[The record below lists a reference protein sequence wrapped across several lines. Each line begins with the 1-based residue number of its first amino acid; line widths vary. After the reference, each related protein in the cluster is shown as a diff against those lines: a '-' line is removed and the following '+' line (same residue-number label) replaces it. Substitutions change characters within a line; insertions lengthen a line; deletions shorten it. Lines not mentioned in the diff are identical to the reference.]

1 MEHNAVI
8 DGQRFGGAWRWIG
21 SRNSCWLG
29 VSILSLRLWPIDSQ
43 VSWYVLIRY
52 VVRHW
57 CRRCRDD
64 VIEFP
69 NWLSMSNIKG
79 TIHIEIPVLE
89 YPYRNFPFFP
99 LESNVKL
106 LGVGWCPS
114 KFAQRALLVEDYIQE
129 FEGHKRGLG
138 FQTGKIFKK
147 WWIRLVFQMVMSK
160 FTDRFSLII

>member
-1 MEHNAVI
+1 MEV
-8 DGQRFGGAWRWIG
+8 DWQSQQLLTG
-21 SRNSCWLG
+21 SFD
-29 VSILSLRLWPIDSQ
+29 LSLRLWPIDSQ

-106 LGVGWCPS
+106 LCVGWCPS

-138 FQTGKIFKK
+138 FQTGNIFKK

>member
-1 MEHNAVI
+1 
-8 DGQRFGGAWRWIG
+8 
-21 SRNSCWLG
+21 
-29 VSILSLRLWPIDSQ
+29 
-43 VSWYVLIRY
+43 
-52 VVRHW
+52 
-57 CRRCRDD
+57 
-64 VIEFP
+64 
-69 NWLSMSNIKG
+69 MSNIKG

-138 FQTGKIFKK
+138 FQTGKIFKT

>member
-1 MEHNAVI
+1 MEV
-8 DGQRFGGAWRWIG
+8 DWQSQQLLTG
-21 SRNSCWLG
+21 SFD
-29 VSILSLRLWPIDSQ
+29 LSLRLWPIDSQ

-89 YPYRNFPFFP
+89 YPYRNFPIFSTWEQCEAAGCWVVSF
-99 LESNVKL
+99 EV
-106 LGVGWCPS
+106 
-114 KFAQRALLVEDYIQE
+114 RATCGCSLRTTSQE